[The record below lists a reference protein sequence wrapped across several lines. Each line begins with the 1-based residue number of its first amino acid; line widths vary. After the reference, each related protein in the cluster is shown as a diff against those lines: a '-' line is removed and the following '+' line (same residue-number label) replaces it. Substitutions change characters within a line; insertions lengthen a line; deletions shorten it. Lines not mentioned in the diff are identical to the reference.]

1 MIKLTRLN
9 HQELVLNSD
18 LIEHMEVTPDTVV
31 TLTTGQKMLVLESAD
46 EVIARVVEFR
56 QLVMERMCQCAFFQ
70 RPSSDSESGDLH
82 GR

>member
-9 HQELVLNSD
+9 HDELVLNSD
-18 LIEHMEVTPDTVV
+18 LIEFLEAAPETMI
-31 TLTTGQKMLVLESAD
+31 TLTTGQKLRVCESAD

-56 QLVMERMCQCAFFQ
+56 RAIFAPVVT
-70 RPSSDSESGDLH
+70 